1 MSPPEYRRA
10 YRLGRAG
17 ERDVEVWV
25 RWPWQRRWFS
35 EVAFTPTLRV
45 LATPRGSSFDH
56 GVVALEVLAFD
67 AGIGIEHEQDA
78 GWRTVD
84 VQATEDEWKQDRRRR
99 FKFTIPPTLLDGEG
113 TYQCRL
119 EFHEREPV
127 DEAVHATVT
136 RSCYHVPIPFRLQG
150 APTAVPL
157 VAAGVAA
164 FSAVASVIAAVVST
178 LAG

>member
-1 MSPPEYRRA
+1 MPPRGYRRA
-10 YRLGRAG
+10 YRLGRSG
-17 ERDVEVWV
+17 ERNIEVWT

-35 EVAFTPTLRV
+35 EVAFTPALRV
-45 LATPRGSSFDH
+45 QATPRGSSFDH
-56 GVVALEVLAFD
+56 GVIALEVLPFD
-67 AGIGIEHEQDA
+67 AGAGIEHNEDA
-78 GWRTVD
+78 DWWTVD
-84 VQATEDEWKQDRRRR
+84 VQETGEAWRQDRRRR
-99 FKFTIPPTLLDGEG
+99 FTFTIPPTLLAGEG

-127 DEAVHATVT
+127 EDDIHATVT
-136 RSCYHVPIPFRLQG
+136 CSHYHAPIPFRLQS

-164 FSAVASVIAAVVST
+164 FSAVASVIAAAVST

>member
-1 MSPPEYRRA
+1 MI
-10 YRLGRAG
+10 
-17 ERDVEVWV
+17 
-25 RWPWQRRWFS
+25 
-35 EVAFTPTLRV
+35 
-45 LATPRGSSFDH
+45 
-56 GVVALEVLAFD
+56 ALEVLAFD
-67 AGIGIEHEQDA
+67 AGAGIEHDRDA
-78 GWRTVD
+78 AWQTVD
-84 VQATEDEWKQDRRRR
+84 VQETGDEWKQDRRRR

-127 DEAVHATVT
+127 DEGVHATVT
-136 RSCYHVPIPFRLQG
+136 LSHYHVPVPFRLQG